1 MREDGGLGPTFIGRV
16 ASVHGGSV
24 RVRLVGLPSTLVLV
38 DGESYRVGQLGAFLR
53 IPLGY
58 TSLYGVCTEVGADA
72 APPLPTEAIL
82 VPTVEELQD
91 DVTNYRWL
99 TISLFGE
106 AIGDSFDRGVGQYP
120 TVGDEVHLVTP
131 SDLALIYAGK
141 GDSDSLTIG
150 QIASASGL
158 PARLQLSNLI
168 SRHCSIV
175 GSTGAGKSN
184 LVAIVL
190 EALSSPNLP
199 TSRTLVIDA
208 HGEYASAVGNHG
220 QVIHTGVGD
229 AWDGP
234 SLRVPF
240 WALPFDE
247 LMAITMGSM
256 QPHAEEALRDK
267 VAAMKKAA
275 SRRLKQPPPIET
287 ITADT
292 PVPFSIEQFWFELEE
307 QQRVTFKE
315 PGIQDESTRC
325 DPLDSGDPSQLR
337 PPEYP
342 PASLGSAPPYLN
354 KSRLQLA
361 KQIDLLHSRLTDNRF
376 RFMFDRA
383 DDLHPDK
390 DGQVKADLDV
400 LLASWIGSDKPIT
413 VLDISGLPPEVI
425 GTVVGTMLRLIYDAL
440 FWAMNLPVGGRQQ
453 PLLLILEEA
462 HRFLPADEST
472 AAHRVVSRIAKEGR
486 KYGVGL
492 MVVTQRPSDIDSA
505 VLSQCGTMIA
515 LRVTNGTDRAAVA
528 GMVPDDLGGLVDL
541 LPSLR
546 TGEALV
552 LGDALQVPSRIRV
565 RKAREK
571 PVGDDPPLPEAWR
584 QKSRPDS
591 QLYAIAIENWRQQ
604 STSAASTD
612 SEIDDA
618 ISETGGNGP
627 PAQLADNDESNL
639 EENNDA

>member
-1 MREDGGLGPTFIGRV
+1 MSEDGSLGPTFIGRV
-16 ASVHGGSV
+16 ASVLGGSV
-24 RVRLVGLPSTLVLV
+24 RVRLAGLPSTLVLV

-53 IPLGY
+53 VPLGY
-58 TSLYGVCTEVGADA
+58 TSLYGVCTQVGADA
-72 APPLPTEAIL
+72 APPLPPEAIAI
-82 VPTVEELQD
+82 PTIEEEQARAD
-91 DVTNYRWL
+91 SYRWL
-99 TISLFGE
+99 SISLFGE
-106 AIGDSFDRGVGQYP
+106 AIGGTFDRGVGQYP

-131 SDLALIYAGK
+131 ADLALIYSGR
-141 GDSDSLTIG
+141 GDSDSLVIG

-168 SRHCSIV
+168 SRHCSVV

-190 EALSSPNLP
+190 EALASGDLP

-208 HGEYASAVGNHG
+208 HGEYASAIGEWG
-220 QVIHTGVGD
+220 QIIHTGVGEHE
-229 AWDGP
+229 DGNP
-234 SLRVPF
+234 LRVPF

-247 LMAITMGSM
+247 LIAITMGPM
-256 QPHAEEALRDK
+256 QPHSEEALRDK
-267 VAAMKKAA
+267 VAAMKKNSSKLLAD
-275 SRRLKQPPPIET
+275 PPPIEA

-292 PVPFSIEQFWFELEE
+292 PVPFSIEQFWFELED
-307 QQRVTFKE
+307 QQRVTYKE
-315 PGIQDESTRC
+315 AGRQDHSTRC
-325 DPLDSGDPSQLR
+325 DPIDSGDAAQLR

-342 PASLGSAPPYLN
+342 PASLGSAAPYLS
-354 KSRLQLA
+354 KARLQLA

-383 DDLHPDK
+383 DDLHPDLNG
-390 DGQVKADLDV
+390 DVKADLDA

-413 VLDISGLPPEVI
+413 VLDVSGLPPEVL

-440 FWAMNLPVGGRQQ
+440 FWAMDLPVGGRKQ
-453 PLLLILEEA
+453 PLLLVLEEA
-462 HRFLPADEST
+462 HRFLPADEKT

-515 LRVTNGTDRAAVA
+515 LRVTNGTDRGAVA
-528 GMVPDDLGGLVDL
+528 SMVPDDLGGLIDL

-565 RKAREK
+565 RKARDK
-571 PVGDDPPLPEAWR
+571 PIGDDPTLPDAWR
-584 QKSRPDS
+584 QERRPDPA
-591 QLYAIAIENWRQQ
+591 LYSGAIKNWRQQ
-604 STSAASTD
+604 STSAAVIEGDTTADAQPIKSTQTKGQD
-612 SEIDDA
+612 V
-618 ISETGGNGP
+618 
-627 PAQLADNDESNL
+627 
-639 EENNDA
+639 